1 MRIAIGSDHAGYQL
15 KEAIGAYLRD
25 HGYTVTD
32 VGTHSAERTDYPE
45 FGAAVGH
52 LVADGKAGRGVLV
65 CGSGVGMCITANKI
79 SGIRAAVAHDV
90 ESARLMRA
98 HNDVQVICFGGRTTA
113 PELAISCLEAF
124 LATDFEGGRHA
135 ARVQQLNALDIERE
149 G

>member
-65 CGSGVGMCITANKI
+65 CGSGVGMCITANK
-79 SGIRAAVAHDV
+79 AHDV